1 MTHYDHLGQQRI
13 DEGQS
18 FGSGRLV
25 YSGYGENWSACVL
38 HLNPKAQS
46 APDEEFHAAL
56 WASERIEDP
65 DHVVAWTYENLEQ
78 LRFNPE
84 PWHCGWLV
92 WRYRDPENFH
102 YLILRANRAG
112 FEYGIRHPSG
122 KGGQVFLATSES
134 VYFLPNTLHNVTVKS
149 EGRRTTIHVGQY
161 LLHDRI
167 LNVRLHNL
175 VPPGGR
181 VAAYSEDCHVR
192 FDRIESWS
200 L

>member
-1 MTHYDHLGQQRI
+1 MTHYDHLGQERI

-25 YSGYGENWSACVL
+25 YSGYGENYTTSSL

-92 WRYRDPENFH
+92 WRYRDPDNFH
-102 YLILRANRAG
+102 YLILKTNG
-112 FEYGIRHPSG
+112 WEYGIRHPSG
-122 KGGQVFLATSES
+122 KGGQVFLSSGDTPTYA
-134 VYFLPNTLHNVTVKS
+134 FNWHHNVTVKS
-149 EGRRTTIHVGQY
+149 EGRRTTIYVNGRII
-161 LLHDRI
+161 HDRI

-181 VAAYSEDCHVR
+181 VGAYTEDAHVR